1 MANDILVV
9 VTPVSP
15 PPQLPGTAAF
25 GKVTLVVTDAS
36 GAVQTQ
42 SVTGVE
48 NPPYSATFTNLAAG
62 AGSVVATCLDV
73 NGATL
78 GTALSQAFTT
88 APATGAGTFPQPGS
102 IQVTAA

>member
-1 MANDILVV
+1 MSNILVV

-15 PPQLPGTAAF
+15 APSLPGTAAF
-25 GKVTLVVTDAS
+25 GKMNLVVTDSS
-36 GAVQTQ
+36 GAIQTQ

-48 NPPYSATFTNLAAG
+48 TPPYSATFTNLAAG
-62 AGSVVATCLDV
+62 AGSVVASCLDV

-78 GTALSQAFTT
+78 GTALTQAFTT
-88 APATGAGTFPQPGS
+88 APASGGTFPQPGS